1 MQSQVETQNTEA
13 FVHHISTGF
22 GMTYS
27 QEPFIKLSIE
37 TEIYPTYVTIGRV
50 EGSIVVKIL
59 QHSTFS
65 EQPSVFL
72 QAPSA
77 QHQKRF
83 SEVIQGSNLNV
94 VIEENWGIYFSNN
107 RKSTALKTTP

>member
-1 MQSQVETQNTEA
+1 
-13 FVHHISTGF
+13 
-22 GMTYS
+22 MTYS

-50 EGSIVVKIL
+50 AGSIVVKIL

-77 QHQKRF
+77 QHQ
-83 SEVIQGSNLNV
+83 
-94 VIEENWGIYFSNN
+94 
-107 RKSTALKTTP
+107 